1 MGWGE
6 RVEGGGGKAE
16 REMKIVGACACMWG
30 VMVGEWF
37 AWGGL
42 NNPNDFPDLAE
53 SRIWM
58 AALERSCN
66 GFIWLSVCFFIG
78 KERKSRKNEEG

>member
-1 MGWGE
+1 MPHGSANWLRRSDTGISFCRGEEGGVGWGE

-37 AWGGL
+37 AWGG
-42 NNPNDFPDLAE
+42 AKQ
-53 SRIWM
+53 SQ
-58 AALERSCN
+58 
-66 GFIWLSVCFFIG
+66 
-78 KERKSRKNEEG
+78 